1 MFQKIKQQKMSRKKE
16 FELTEDYANYVKPY
30 INFSQEELKE
40 APAIILWTIE
50 YYNKLK

>member
-1 MFQKIKQQKMSRKKE
+1 MSLKKD

-30 INFSQEELKE
+30 IHLSQKELKE
-40 APAIILWTIE
+40 APAIILWSIE